1 MPLFN
6 LLKEMNHMKRYK
18 AFLKRNF
25 LEMSRDPIIYIFCLV
40 FPLLML
46 SLFQVIQHYTAIK
59 IPTFMAKN
67 LVPGVMVFSYSFV
80 MLLIALLVSKDRK
93 SALLK
98 RLYTSPM
105 KTHEYILGYLTPSY
119 FVALLQS
126 IIILIF
132 SFLLSLV
139 LKETYFSFTK
149 ALLLILA
156 MQPILI
162 INLSLGLLLGALLN
176 DKAAPGLTSIFISAS
191 GILGGAWMP
200 LDTMGNFEKICLFLP
215 FYPST
220 YLGRIV
226 VEGEHSFVDANG
238 LPVFY
243 NWDHNMK
250 IGIISL
256 TCYMIISVLGA
267 YFAFN
272 HQMNSDQN

>member
-1 MPLFN
+1 
-6 LLKEMNHMKRYK
+6 MKRYK

-25 LEMSRDPIIYIFCLV
+25 LEMLRDPIIYIFCLV

-46 SLFQVIQHYTAIK
+46 SLFQVIEHYTGAK
-59 IPTFMAKN
+59 VATFMPKN
-67 LVPGVMVFSYSFV
+67 LVPGVIVFSYSFV
-80 MLLIALLVSKDRK
+80 MLLIALFVSKDRK
-93 SALLK
+93 SSLLK

-119 FVALLQS
+119 IVAVLQS
-126 IIILIF
+126 IVILLF
-132 SFLLSLV
+132 SFILSLI
-139 LKETYFSFTK
+139 LKEVYFSFGE
-149 ALLLILA
+149 ALLLLLV

-176 DKAAPGLTSIFISAS
+176 DKAAPGLTSIVISAS

-226 VEGEHSFVDANG
+226 VKGEHSIVDTNG
-238 LPVFY
+238 MPINY
-243 NWDHNMK
+243 QWDSNMK
-250 IGIISL
+250 IGLISL
-256 TCYMIISVLGA
+256 IIYTVLSVFGA
-267 YFAFN
+267 YFAFK